1 MIELVGSSCKDCII
15 FSDSIDSNALSIIY
29 GFINHPMFADT
40 RIRIMPDVHEGKDI
54 VVGFTAPFHHM
65 SILIILEVTLDVLSA
80 LSLQTYRP
88 IRNIILTLKTYS
100 RNCKVRP
107 WLSGQLTLPYQG
119 VLRSYQAASFRGSES
134 VAGICI
140 RYRSWRK

>member
-1 MIELVGSSCKDCII
+1 MFNIKQLNMIELVGSSCKDCII

-54 VVGFTAPFHHM
+54 VVLLHLFHHM

-80 LSLQTYRP
+80 ISLQTYRP
-88 IRNIILTLKTYS
+88 IRNIILTLK
-100 RNCKVRP
+100 NVFAK
-107 WLSGQLTLPYQG
+107 L
-119 VLRSYQAASFRGSES
+119 
-134 VAGICI
+134 
-140 RYRSWRK
+140 